1 MTDLILVADVT
12 KEQVLFTS
20 TCFET
25 THQSHGDTQVVIQVA
40 KHAVPQMP
48 GEIDK
53 DRAIECIDGVLDII
67 KGSLTVGCFVA
78 PELAPFLAAAA
89 GVCSFVQSI
98 MAFIPHEDPVMKKM
112 EELNDKIV
120 ELSEKTQHSFDDMKA
135 FITENNFNLEIVTE
149 TSILRK
155 YVQDFL
161 KFGTPES
168 IESLRKAYEENT
180 PLTIAYTLVSLLDQR
195 ATNPLVVALD
205 VEDYKT
211 EATFNKWKKVVDV
224 VLGDLQVYKVINSD
238 RMFNELREYLPVY
251 ARDHWNRRNQEK
263 SEEVRNHINGLYD
276 KYWLAD
282 DAYYTIF
289 FDVYTGLTLKCSYDL
304 KCTDQKD
311 RVITSWDKGEVNAI
325 IYRSRTGNQLSQ
337 SDDQDALDEIWEIG
351 KRVHRNYDLKDYLSG
366 INLKLH
372 DDRFYF
378 LCARNA
384 SPAIRYA
391 HHFDHKLGPGAW
403 ADINGKDGQWLVIGH
418 P

>member
-12 KEQVLFTS
+12 KEEVLFTS

-53 DRAIECIDGVLDII
+53 DKAIECIDGVLDII
-67 KGSLTVGCFVA
+67 KGSLTAGCFFA

-120 ELSEKTQHSFDDMKA
+120 ELSEKTQRSFDDMKA

-149 TSILRK
+149 ISILRK

-161 KFGTPES
+161 KYGTPES
-168 IESLRKAYEENT
+168 IESLRTEYEKNT

-211 EATFNKWKKVVDV
+211 EATFNKWKKIVDV
-224 VLGDLQVYKVINSD
+224 VLGDLLWIEGFACMPLKNRNSYDCSRIVDQTNEIKILFEKWHEDYKVINSD
-238 RMFNELREYLPVY
+238 RMFKELGEYLPNY
-251 ARDHWNRRNQEK
+251 AKDHVGRNNQDK
-263 SEEVRNHINGLYD
+263 SEDVKNYINGFYD

-289 FDVYTGLTLKCSYDL
+289 FDSYNHSTKSSYDM
-304 KCTDQKD
+304 KCTDQKY
-311 RVITSWDKGEVNAI
+311 RVITSWGNGMVNAI

-337 SDDQDALDEIWEIG
+337 SDDQNAVDEIREIE
-351 KRVHRNYDLKDYLSG
+351 KRVYR
-366 INLKLH
+366 
-372 DDRFYF
+372 
-378 LCARNA
+378 
-384 SPAIRYA
+384 
-391 HHFDHKLGPGAW
+391 
-403 ADINGKDGQWLVIGH
+403 LVL
-418 P
+418 